1 MLGCCPK
8 GPGSRVHD
16 VQVGIHVL
24 QSHLT
29 ERFPSPPGCGLHHSK
44 VLRRSSRSAHL
55 LTCSLVQVY
64 GSVDVFVMCFSLS
77 ELKG

>member
-29 ERFPSPPGCGLHHSK
+29 ERFPSSPGCGLHHSQ
-44 VLRRSSRSAHL
+44 VLRRSSQSAHL
-55 LTCSLVQVY
+55 LTCA
-64 GSVDVFVMCFSLS
+64 SVWVCGCVCHVLFLY
-77 ELKG
+77 LN